1 MALGVHWPACRLF
14 CARAWA
20 RLVFRQQP
28 DGDAGDTPGVAAAPV
43 ALAGAIVPGVDRS
56 MVMLSAQADV
66 FGVGMIV
73 IVGSMLVAPS
83 WVTSGWIVPGDG
95 FAGIAGVESGK
106 AAPLVGGP
114 PGVELHTVVDEL
126 PTGDT
131 GDMVPVVLPAIS
143 VGMVPN
149 AVDDI
154 VAIDDIVV
162 ADDIVV
168 VDGVIVA
175 EVPVMDGETVLGV
188 FDGAGPAV
196 AAVEGGG
203 AAIADD
209 VTGTVEP
216 GKSDINDEAGC
227 ADSKSGAVV
236 VDVEAVTAGIVGA
249 ADAGVPTAPPTA
261 DKEVT
266 DTAGVPGVIC
276 PVGVEQVTTVP
287 GVVGS
292 EASGTGANVV
302 TGVPGCVVAENGPG
316 PLSGDVTIAPG
327 VDESPMAV
335 LPMVETCAR
344 QAVQPTSMAA
354 VVNSKRRI
362 SIPSAP
368 NWLSALHPPR
378 PCCLPPGSPSD

>member
-1 MALGVHWPACRLF
+1 MAPGRIGRRAGREGLG
-14 CARAWA
+14 

-56 MVMLSAQADV
+56 MVTLSAQADV

-83 WVTSGWIVPGDG
+83 WVTSGWIVPGGG

-106 AAPLVGGP
+106 AAPFVGGP

-162 ADDIVV
+162 ADDIVAV
-168 VDGVIVA
+168 GGVIVA
-175 EVPVMDGETVLGV
+175 VVPVMDGETVLGV
-188 FDGAGPAV
+188 VDGVGPAV

-249 ADAGVPTAPPTA
+249 ANAGVPTAPPAA

-327 VDESPMAV
+327 VDERPMAV
-335 LPMVETCAR
+335 LPMVEICAR
-344 QAVQPTSMAA
+344 QAC
-354 VVNSKRRI
+354 N
-362 SIPSAP
+362 
-368 NWLSALHPPR
+368 PPAWW
-378 PCCLPPGSPSD
+378 PL